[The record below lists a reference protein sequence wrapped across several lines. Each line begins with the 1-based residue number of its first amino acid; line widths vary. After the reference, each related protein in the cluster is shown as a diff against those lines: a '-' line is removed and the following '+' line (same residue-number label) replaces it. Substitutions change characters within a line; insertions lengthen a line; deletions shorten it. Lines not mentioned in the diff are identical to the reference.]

1 MTYKRAEYS
10 SGHNKSSW
18 LQLLAS
24 VAVWFLGIGAVW
36 ATDDPNFEKKD
47 PMAHP
52 PARRALAP
60 NHEALVAFP
69 LPSQKPQG
77 DFSQVYFDLYKTQT
91 GSQIAYEKNLKK
103 RPANGL
109 LQIAAAAG
117 RIVSPASDQV
127 VYAYRNGVSLAIEF
141 PEYQNS
147 TEVLSSLPPLADPL
161 GGANTPDAFDVAV
174 GDLDVQPDAN
184 GSAHDEVVACYASGS
199 GNAVTVQV
207 AVLDFTSA
215 QYAGTSI
222 SSLHK
227 TTVQL
232 PTVIDRSAFNASPYE
247 FDAFQAGKIMA
258 IDSPVSCAIGDFN
271 DDGMND
277 IAVAYLKAARTLEV
291 VLLHYTHGSEVAK
304 IGLTVTDN
312 STVTIPPPDNASTFL
327 ANVDLAAGDFD
338 GDGDDDLAV
347 TAASWKYVVDLEM
360 TTHVSLLSYK
370 SNSTLER
377 RTVYSAPERISLD
390 YGVFDSGYRGPLRR
404 MRAQIAA
411 GLFQFDPTTGFG
423 LSRRQLALVYP
434 SGQTGRFG
442 IPFDAL
448 NVEILKITDNGQ
460 FSRLASTFLHR
471 QDVSLSSSSSDHGG
485 FSRFS
490 LAAGRFIQ
498 FNAGSP
504 GTNPQWSLLVS
515 YLTAEARSSR
525 SAKAGVSQLQLSGN
539 NLQVRKLSE
548 EVLYTFGPDYVRLPL
563 ITYDR
568 NGDSLLLESTP
579 VHFTISDLIQPYAI
593 IQEPPK
599 HIAYLALNP
608 NLDRTIANIS
618 RKDGFYVSVIDEKS
632 SVNKTESKTS
642 VSGTVGVSEKTSSQ
656 SSITVGGGIGLVKAS
671 GTLSGAFSVEAS
683 RSLTEYQEDYHSHE
697 IKTNFSD
704 EKKTIRDDYIV
715 AKEQDFD
722 VWRYRVYGLSS
733 DNSERKHVFYDV
745 VIPRAV
751 HDVSGAG
758 QRFDWYQPEHEN
770 GNILS
775 YPRPQGKGVY
785 PKDLGSFTLANGII
799 KTTPLFSDQQLAFD
813 GTEQTISLEFSQESG
828 AGSTRSFT
836 KTLGHNSDA
845 SIGAE
850 VKVKVPGVKTS
861 TSLTHSI
868 ALSDST
874 SWGNANTS
882 EQKVSQSRKV
892 ILQKP
897 AGNNIQGYTFSP
909 IVYLTKDGVFKVA
922 HTADPTV
929 SVGRAF
935 WAEHYGTKSDPALNL
950 PRRFEYLNGNWT
962 ATQSS
967 ERKRMRGF
975 FLREATRNAITGEFD
990 LLSANPTVGETVR
1003 LEARVYN
1010 YSLGEAAR
1018 NLTVRFAAI
1027 PYNPK
1032 VNKEEGE
1039 RQIIGETTIA
1049 ELTEREMKVAAIE
1062 WPTGTSCKP
1071 GATLSY
1077 RIYVTLDPDNVI
1089 DELYEGTTDPWQ
1101 NNEGF
1106 SEVTLSCPSTSSA
1119 QLAIS
1124 SDEATQE
1131 APANEQTET
1140 EDIFLSE
1147 SAITIIDATTEEEL
1161 TGAVRVQVGQR
1172 LSLRVHVQS
1181 TQADPRFFQV
1191 VLYDQFT
1198 SSDPTIPSN
1207 RTVVADKI
1215 VQGIDAE
1222 NGAYEWIEWTPEAPG
1237 VHELR
1242 ARILGAADDIESAD
1256 NQASVTVEVIP

>member
-1 MTYKRAEYS
+1 MTYRRAEYA

-18 LQLLAS
+18 LQLLAI

-36 ATDDPNFEKKD
+36 AADDPNFEKKD

-77 DFSQVYFDLYKTQT
+77 NFSQVYFDLYKTQT
-91 GSQIAYEKNLKK
+91 GSQLAYEKNLKT

-127 VYAYRNGVSLAIEF
+127 VYAYRNSASLAIEF
-141 PEYQNS
+141 PEYPNS
-147 TEVLSSLPPLADPL
+147 TEILSSLPPLATPL
-161 GGANTPDAFDVAV
+161 GGPNTPDAFDVAV

-184 GSAHDEVVACYASGS
+184 GSAHDEVVACYTSGS
-199 GNAVTVQV
+199 SSAVTVQV

-215 QYAGTSI
+215 QYAGASI
-222 SSLHK
+222 ASLHK
-227 TTVQL
+227 TIIQL
-232 PTVIDRSAFNASPYE
+232 PAVIDRGAFNASPYE
-247 FDAFQAGKIMA
+247 VEAFQAGKIMA
-258 IDSPVSCAIGDFN
+258 IDSPVSCTIGDFN
-271 DDGMND
+271 GDGMND
-277 IAVAYLKAARTLEV
+277 IAVAYLKAARALEV
-291 VLLHYTHGSEVAK
+291 VLLHYTHGSEVAQ
-304 IGLTVTDN
+304 IGLTVAN
-312 STVTIPPPDNASTFL
+312 SSTVTIPPPDNASVFL

-347 TAASWKYVVDLEM
+347 ASASWKYVVDLEM
-360 TTHVSLLSYK
+360 TANVSLLSYK

-377 RTVYSAPERISLD
+377 RTAYSAPERISLD

-411 GLFQFDPTTGFG
+411 GLFQFEPTAGFG

-434 SGQTGRFG
+434 SGRAGRSG

-460 FSRLASTFLHR
+460 FSRLASTWLHR
-471 QDVSLSSSSSDHGG
+471 SGDDLPAFGSDHSGG

-498 FNAGSP
+498 FNATSP
-504 GTNPQWSLLVS
+504 GANPQWSLLVS
-515 YLTAEARSSR
+515 YLTAEARSSG
-525 SAKAGVSQLQLSGN
+525 SVKAGVSQLQLSGN

-548 EVLYTFGPDYVRLPL
+548 EVLYTFGPAYVRLPL
-563 ITYDR
+563 VAYDN
-568 NGDSLLLESTP
+568 NGNSLLLESTP

-599 HIAYLALNP
+599 HIAYLNKAI
-608 NLDRTIANIS
+608 TNIS
-618 RKDGFYVSVIDEKS
+618 RNDDFYVSVIDEKS

-642 VSGTVGVSEKTSSQ
+642 VSGTVGISEKTSSQ

-671 GTLSGAFSVEAS
+671 GTLSGSFSVEAS
-683 RSLTEYQEDYHSHE
+683 RSLSEYQEDYRSHE

-704 EKKTIRDDYIV
+704 EKRTIRDDYIV

-733 DNSERKHVFYDV
+733 GNSEKKHVFYDV

-775 YPRPQGKGVY
+775 YPRPQGKAY
-785 PKDLGSFTLANGII
+785 RPADLGSFTLANGVA

-813 GTEQTISLEFSQESG
+813 GTAQTISLEFSEESG

-922 HTADPTV
+922 HTVDPTV

-935 WAEHYGTKSDPALNL
+935 WAEHYGAKPDPALSL
-950 PRRFEYLNGNWT
+950 PRRFEHSNGNWT

-975 FLREATRNAITGEFD
+975 FLREATRNAVTGEFD
-990 LLSANPTVGETVR
+990 LLSANPTTGETVR

-1049 ELTEREMKVAAIE
+1049 ELKEREMKVVAIE

-1071 GATLSY
+1071 GTTLPY
-1077 RIYVTLDPDNVI
+1077 HIYVTLDPENMI

-1106 SEVTLSCPSTSSA
+1106 SEVTLSCLSTSSA
-1119 QLAIS
+1119 QLALS
-1124 SDEATQE
+1124 SEGTAT
-1131 APANEQTET
+1131 ASAANEPTET
-1140 EDIFLSE
+1140 EDIFLPE
-1147 SAITIIDATTEEEL
+1147 SAITIIDATTQEEL
-1161 TGAVRVQVGQR
+1161 TGAVRVHVGQR

-1191 VLYDQFT
+1191 VLRDQFT
-1198 SSDPTIPSN
+1198 SSDPAIPSN
-1207 RTVVADKI
+1207 RTVIADKI

>member
-1 MTYKRAEYS
+1 MTYKRAEYA

-36 ATDDPNFEKKD
+36 ATDDPNFEKGD

-52 PARRALAP
+52 PTRRALAP

-91 GSQIAYEKNLKK
+91 GSQLAYEKNLKT

-127 VYAYRNGVSLAIEF
+127 VYAYRNNASLAIEF
-141 PEYQNS
+141 PEYPNS
-147 TEVLSSLPPLADPL
+147 TEILSSLPPLATPL

-199 GNAVTVQV
+199 GSAVTVQV

-215 QYAGTSI
+215 QYAGASI
-222 SSLHK
+222 ASLHK
-227 TTVQL
+227 TIIQL
-232 PTVIDRSAFNASPYE
+232 PAVIDRGAFNASPYE
-247 FDAFQAGKIMA
+247 FDAFQAGKIVA

-271 DDGMND
+271 GDGMND
-277 IAVAYLKAARTLEV
+277 IAVAYLKAARALEV
-291 VLLHYTHGSEVAK
+291 VLLHYTHGSEVAQ
-304 IGLTVTDN
+304 IGLTVAN
-312 STVTIPPPDNASTFL
+312 SSTVTIPPPDNASVFL

-347 TAASWKYVVDLEM
+347 AAASWKDVVDLEM
-360 TTHVSLLSYK
+360 TAHVSLLSYK
-370 SNSTLER
+370 GNSTLER
-377 RTVYSAPERISLD
+377 RTAYSALEQISLD
-390 YGVFDSGYRGPLRR
+390 DNGPTSEYLGPLRR

-411 GLFQFDPTTGFG
+411 GLFQFDPATGFG
-423 LSRRQLALVYP
+423 ISRRQLALVYP
-434 SGQTGRFG
+434 SGHAGRFG
-442 IPFDAL
+442 IPFDDL

-460 FSRLASTFLHR
+460 FSRLASTWLHR
-471 QDVSLSSSSSDHGG
+471 NSRESSTPFGSNPGG
-485 FSRFS
+485 LSRFS
-490 LAAGRFIQ
+490 LAAGRFIR
-498 FNAGSP
+498 FDATSP
-504 GTNPQWSLLVS
+504 GANPQWSLLVS
-515 YLTAEARSSR
+515 YLTAEARAGR
-525 SAKAGVSQLQLSGN
+525 SAEAGVSQLQLSGN

-563 ITYDR
+563 VAYDR

-599 HIAYLALNP
+599 HIAYLDPA
-608 NLDRTIANIS
+608 RTITNIS
-618 RKDGFYVSVIDEKS
+618 RNDDFYVSVIDEKS

-671 GTLSGAFSVEAS
+671 GTLSGSFSVEAS
-683 RSLTEYQEDYHSHE
+683 RSLSEYQEDYRSHE

-733 DNSERKHVFYDV
+733 GNNEKNHVFYDV

-775 YPRPQGKGVY
+775 YPRPQGKAY
-785 PKDLGSFTLANGII
+785 RPADLGSFTLANGVA

-813 GTEQTISLEFSQESG
+813 GTAQTISLEFSEESG

-836 KTLGHNSDA
+836 KTLGYNSDA

-868 ALSDST
+868 ALSDSI

-897 AGNNIQGYTFSP
+897 AGNNIQGYAFSP

-922 HTADPTV
+922 HTVDPTV

-935 WAEHYGTKSDPALNL
+935 WAEHYGTKPDPALSL
-950 PRRFEYLNGNWT
+950 PRRFEHLNGNWT

-975 FLREATRNAITGEFD
+975 FLREATRNAATGEFD
-990 LLSANPTVGETVR
+990 LLSANPTVGDSVR
-1003 LEARVYN
+1003 LETRIYN

-1049 ELTEREMKVAAIE
+1049 ELKEREMKVVAIE
-1062 WPTGTSCKP
+1062 WSTGISCKP
-1071 GATLSY
+1071 GATLPY
-1077 RIYVTLDPDNVI
+1077 HIYVTLDPENII

-1106 SEVTLSCPSTSSA
+1106 SEVTLSCPSTSNT
-1119 QLAIS
+1119 QLALS
-1124 SDEATQE
+1124 SEGTAT
-1131 APANEQTET
+1131 ASAANEQTET
-1140 EDIFLSE
+1140 EDIFLPE

-1161 TGAVRVQVGQR
+1161 TGAVRVHVGQR